1 MTANQTPSQP
11 HSPLSLLRR
20 QSELDAMTSRITKIT
35 IILALVA
42 LGVASAVIAPA
53 SRDISGAAQIPQ
65 APTAKTIEV
74 TSMEVMR
81 VHWRTYSQE
90 ISINGFI
97 QPARRVTLTARLS
110 GTLASV
116 EADVGTAVRAGDVI
130 ARFDTE
136 ALTLSLNRLVATTD
150 AKAATLLRA
159 QKDLE
164 RTRSLVATG
173 GVAQAKLTE
182 VETDVAVLKAEL
194 RALQAEQAEA
204 QRALNDA
211 VVTAPFDGIV
221 NSRRINPGQAVSI
234 NTELFEIV
242 DIAQLDLV
250 ALIPPQ
256 ESAGLSIGQTASIRI
271 EGLPDETLSVQ
282 LDRISPATLDNSR
295 SLQVYLRLQHVV
307 PGLRGGMFGHGS
319 LQTDSHDNI
328 LAVPAAA
335 ITTEGGE
342 TLVRKIVDGV
352 VHRQPV
358 TLGTAK
364 VGEDLLEVRTGLSE
378 GDDVITVP
386 LRDAA
391 NGTSVKIAER

>member
-11 HSPLSLLRR
+11 LSPLSLLRR
-20 QSELDAMTSRITKIT
+20 QPELDAMTSRITKIT
-35 IILALVA
+35 MILALIA
-42 LGVASAVIAPA
+42 LGAVSALIVPA
-53 SRDISGAAQIPQ
+53 SRDVRGAAQSTQ
-65 APTAKTIEV
+65 APPVKTIEV
-74 TSMEVMR
+74 ASMEVMQVR
-81 VHWRTYSQE
+81 RQTYSQE
-90 ISINGFI
+90 IRINGFI

-116 EADVGTAVRAGDVI
+116 EVDVGTSVRAGDVI

-136 ALTLSLNRLVATTD
+136 ALTLSLNRLAATTD

-164 RTRSLVATG
+164 RTRSLAATG

-256 ESAGLSIGQTASIRI
+256 ESAGLSIGQTASIRV
-271 EGLPDETLSVQ
+271 EGLPEKALLAR

-295 SLQVYLRLQHVV
+295 SLQIYLRLEHAV

-319 LQTDSHDNI
+319 LQIDNHEDI

-335 ITTEGGE
+335 ITREGGE
-342 TLVRKIVDGV
+342 AFVRTIIDGV
-352 VHRQPV
+352 VRRQPIV
-358 TLGTAK
+358 LGAARI
-364 VGEDLLEVRTGLSE
+364 GEDLVEVRAGLSD
-378 GDDVITVP
+378 GDVVITVP
-386 LRDAA
+386 LKNVS
-391 NGTSVKIAER
+391 NGASVKIAER

>member
-1 MTANQTPSQP
+1 
-11 HSPLSLLRR
+11 
-20 QSELDAMTSRITKIT
+20 MTSRITKIT

-42 LGVASAVIAPA
+42 LGVVSAVIVPA
-53 SRDISGAAQIPQ
+53 SRDISGAAQITQ
-65 APTAKTIEV
+65 APPAKTIEV
-74 TSMEVMR
+74 ASMEVMR
-81 VHWRTYSQE
+81 VRRQTYGQE
-90 ISINGFI
+90 LRINGFI

-136 ALTLSLNRLVATTD
+136 ALTLSLNRLIATTD

-164 RTRSLVATG
+164 RTRSLVAAG

-182 VETDVAVLKAEL
+182 IETDVAVLKAEL

-211 VVTAPFDGIV
+211 AVTAPFDGIV

-256 ESAGLSIGQTASIRI
+256 ESAGLSIGQAASIKI
-271 EGLPDETLSVQ
+271 EGMPDEALLAR

-295 SLQVYLRLQHVV
+295 SLQVYLRLEHVV
-307 PGLRGGMFGHGS
+307 LGLRGGMFGHGS
-319 LQTDSHDNI
+319 LQIDSHDNI

-335 ITTEGGE
+335 IITEGGE
-342 TLVRKIVDGV
+342 TLVRTIIDGA

-364 VGEDLLEVRTGLSE
+364 VGEDLVEVRTGLSE
-378 GDDVITVP
+378 GDAVITVP

>member
-1 MTANQTPSQP
+1 
-11 HSPLSLLRR
+11 
-20 QSELDAMTSRITKIT
+20 MTSRIKRKT
-35 IILALVA
+35 IFVALIA
-42 LGVASAVIAPA
+42 LGVAGAVIAQA
-53 SRDISGAAQIPQ
+53 GRDVRETAQTGQ
-65 APTAKTIEV
+65 APTARPIEV
-74 TSMEVMR
+74 ASMEVTE
-81 VHWRTYSQE
+81 VHRQTYGQE
-90 ISINGFI
+90 IRINGFI

-116 EADVGTAVRAGDVI
+116 ETDVGKAVRAGDVI

-136 ALTLSLNRLVATTD
+136 ALTLSQNRLAATTE
-150 AKAATLLRA
+150 AKAATLRRA

-194 RALQAEQAEA
+194 RALEAEQAEA
-204 QRALNDA
+204 LRALNDA

-250 ALIPPQ
+250 ALLPPQ
-256 ESAGLSIGQTASIRI
+256 ESAGLSIGQMASIQI
-271 EGLPDETLSVQ
+271 EGLPEPLSAR
-282 LDRISPATLDNSR
+282 LDRISPATLGNSR
-295 SLQVYLRLQHVV
+295 SLQAYLRLERVV

-319 LQTDSHDNI
+319 LRIDGREDI
-328 LAVPAAA
+328 LAVPVAA
-335 ITTEGGE
+335 IAREGGG
-342 TLVRKIVDGV
+342 TFLRTVINGV

-358 TLGTAK
+358 VLGTTS
-364 VGEDLLEVRTGLSE
+364 VGEDLVEVRSGLNE
-378 GDDVITVP
+378 GDVVITVP
-386 LRDAA
+386 LKDVSS
-391 NGTSVKIAER
+391 GTSVKIAER

>member
-1 MTANQTPSQP
+1 MM
-11 HSPLSLLRR
+11 
-20 QSELDAMTSRITKIT
+20 LDAMTSRITKIT
-35 IILALVA
+35 ITLALIA

-53 SRDISGAAQIPQ
+53 SRDVRGMAEKAQM
-65 APTAKTIEV
+65 PTAKTIEV
-74 TSMEVMR
+74 ASMEVMQ
-81 VHWRTYSQE
+81 VHRQTYGQE
-90 ISINGFI
+90 IRINGFI

-116 EADVGTAVRAGDVI
+116 ETDVGKAVRAGDII

-136 ALTLSLNRLVATTD
+136 TLMLSLNKLDATTE
-150 AKAATLLRA
+150 AKAATLLRS

-164 RTRSLVATG
+164 RTRSLAANG

-182 VETDVAVLKAEL
+182 VETDVVVLKAEL
-194 RALQAEQAEA
+194 RALQAEEAEA
-204 QRALNDA
+204 RRALGDA
-211 VVTAPFDGIV
+211 VVTVPFDGIV

-256 ESAGLSIGQTASIRI
+256 ESAGLSIGQTASLKI
-271 EGLPDETLSVQ
+271 EGLPDKPFSAR

-295 SLQVYLRLQHVV
+295 SLQVFFRLEHVV

-319 LQTDSHDNI
+319 LQINKREDI

-335 ITTEGGE
+335 IAREGGE
-342 TLVRKIVDGV
+342 TFIRTVIDGV

-358 TLGTAK
+358 VLGTAR
-364 VGEDLLEVRTGLSE
+364 VGEDLVEIRTGLSE
-378 GDDVITVP
+378 GDVIITVP
-386 LRDAA
+386 LKDVS

>member
-1 MTANQTPSQP
+1 MM
-11 HSPLSLLRR
+11 
-20 QSELDAMTSRITKIT
+20 LDTMTSRITKIT
-35 IILALVA
+35 ITLALIA

-53 SRDISGAAQIPQ
+53 SRDVRGMAEKAQM
-65 APTAKTIEV
+65 PTAKTIEV
-74 TSMEVMR
+74 ASMEVMQ
-81 VHWRTYSQE
+81 VHRQTYGQE
-90 ISINGFI
+90 IRINGFI

-116 EADVGTAVRAGDVI
+116 ETDVGKAVRAGDII

-136 ALTLSLNRLVATTD
+136 TLMLSLNKLDATTE
-150 AKAATLLRA
+150 AKAATLLRS

-164 RTRSLVATG
+164 RTRSLAANG

-182 VETDVAVLKAEL
+182 VETDVVVLKAEL
-194 RALQAEQAEA
+194 RALQAEEAEA
-204 QRALNDA
+204 RRALGDA
-211 VVTAPFDGIV
+211 VVTVPFDGIV

-256 ESAGLSIGQTASIRI
+256 ESAGLSIGQTASLKI
-271 EGLPDETLSVQ
+271 EGLPDKPFSAR

-295 SLQVYLRLQHVV
+295 SLQVFFRLEHVV

-319 LQTDSHDNI
+319 LQINKREDI

-335 ITTEGGE
+335 IAREGGE
-342 TLVRKIVDGV
+342 TFIRTVIDGV

-358 TLGTAK
+358 VLGTAR
-364 VGEDLLEVRTGLSE
+364 VGEDLVEIRTGLSE
-378 GDDVITVP
+378 GDVIITVP
-386 LRDAA
+386 LKDVS

>member
-1 MTANQTPSQP
+1 MM
-11 HSPLSLLRR
+11 
-20 QSELDAMTSRITKIT
+20 LDAMTSRITKIT
-35 IILALVA
+35 ITLALIA

-53 SRDISGAAQIPQ
+53 SRDVRGTAEKAQM
-65 APTAKTIEV
+65 PTAKTIEV
-74 TSMEVMR
+74 ASMEVMQ
-81 VHWRTYSQE
+81 VHRQTYGQE
-90 ISINGFI
+90 IRINGFI

-116 EADVGTAVRAGDVI
+116 ETDVGKAVRAGDII

-136 ALTLSLNRLVATTD
+136 TLMLSLNKLDATTE
-150 AKAATLLRA
+150 AKAATLLRS

-164 RTRSLVATG
+164 RTRSLAANG

-182 VETDVAVLKAEL
+182 VETDVVVLKAEL
-194 RALQAEQAEA
+194 RALQAEEAEA
-204 QRALNDA
+204 RRALGDA
-211 VVTAPFDGIV
+211 VVTVPFDGIV

-256 ESAGLSIGQTASIRI
+256 ESAGLSIGQTASLKI
-271 EGLPDETLSVQ
+271 EGLPDKPFSAR

-295 SLQVYLRLQHVV
+295 SLQVFFRLEHVV

-319 LQTDSHDNI
+319 LQINKREDI

-335 ITTEGGE
+335 IAREGGE
-342 TLVRKIVDGV
+342 TFIRTVIDGV

-358 TLGTAK
+358 VLGTAR
-364 VGEDLLEVRTGLSE
+364 VGEDLVEIRTGLSE
-378 GDDVITVP
+378 GDVIITVP
-386 LRDAA
+386 LKDVS

>member
-1 MTANQTPSQP
+1 
-11 HSPLSLLRR
+11 
-20 QSELDAMTSRITKIT
+20 MTSRTTKIT
-35 IILALVA
+35 IVLALIA
-42 LGVASAVIAPA
+42 LGVVSAVIVPA
-53 SRDISGAAQIPQ
+53 NRDVRGAAQTTQ
-65 APTAKTIEV
+65 APPVKTIEV
-74 TSMEVMR
+74 ASMEVMR
-81 VHWRTYSQE
+81 VHRQTYSQE
-90 ISINGFI
+90 IRINGFI

-136 ALTLSLNRLVATTD
+136 ALTLSQNRLVATTE

-164 RTRSLVATG
+164 RTRSLAANG

-182 VETDVAVLKAEL
+182 VETDVVVLKAEL
-194 RALQAEQAEA
+194 RALQAEEAEA
-204 QRALNDA
+204 QRALDDA

-234 NTELFEIV
+234 NTELFEVV
-242 DIAQLDLV
+242 DIAKLDLV
-250 ALIPPQ
+250 ALVPPQ
-256 ESAGLSIGQTASIRI
+256 ESARLLIGQTASIEI
-271 EGLPDETLSVQ
+271 EGLPDTPLPAR

-295 SLQVYLRLQHVV
+295 SLQVYLRLEHVV

-319 LQTDSHDNI
+319 LKIDSHDNI

-335 ITTEGGE
+335 IVRDGGE
-342 TLVRKIVDGV
+342 TFLRTVIDDV

-358 TLGTAK
+358 VLGPIRI
-364 VGEDLLEVRTGLSE
+364 GEDLVEVRSGLSE
-378 GDDVITVP
+378 GDAVITVP
-386 LRDAA
+386 LKDAA
-391 NGTSVKIAER
+391 TGTSVTIAER

>member
-1 MTANQTPSQP
+1 
-11 HSPLSLLRR
+11 
-20 QSELDAMTSRITKIT
+20 MTSRITKIT

-42 LGVASAVIAPA
+42 LGVVSAVIVPA
-53 SRDISGAAQIPQ
+53 SRDISGAAQITQ
-65 APTAKTIEV
+65 APAAKTIEV
-74 TSMEVMR
+74 ASMEVMR
-81 VHWRTYSQE
+81 VRRQTYSQE
-90 ISINGFI
+90 LRINGFI

-116 EADVGTAVRAGDVI
+116 EADVGTTVRAGDVI

-204 QRALNDA
+204 QRALSDA

-256 ESAGLSIGQTASIRI
+256 ESAGLSIGQTASIKV
-271 EGLPDETLSVQ
+271 EGLPDEALLAR

-319 LQTDSHDNI
+319 LQIDSHDNI

-335 ITTEGGE
+335 IITEGGE
-342 TLVRKIVDGV
+342 TLVRTIIDGA

-364 VGEDLLEVRTGLSE
+364 VGEDLVEVRTGLSE
-378 GDDVITVP
+378 GDAVITVP

>member
-1 MTANQTPSQP
+1 
-11 HSPLSLLRR
+11 
-20 QSELDAMTSRITKIT
+20 MTSRIKRIT
-35 IILALVA
+35 IFVALIA
-42 LGVASAVIAPA
+42 LGVAGAVIAQA
-53 SRDISGAAQIPQ
+53 SRDVRETAQTAQ
-65 APTAKTIEV
+65 APAARPIEV
-74 TSMEVMR
+74 ASMEVIQ
-81 VHWRTYSQE
+81 VHRQTYGQE
-90 ISINGFI
+90 IRINGFI

-116 EADVGTAVRAGDVI
+116 ETDVGKAVRAGDII

-136 ALTLSLNRLVATTD
+136 ALTLSQNRLAATTE
-150 AKAATLLRA
+150 AKAATLQRA

-194 RALQAEQAEA
+194 RALEAEQAEA

-256 ESAGLSIGQTASIRI
+256 ESAGLSIGQMASIQI
-271 EGLPDETLSVQ
+271 EGLPEPLSAR

-295 SLQVYLRLQHVV
+295 SLQAYLRLEHVV

-319 LQTDSHDNI
+319 LQIDSREDI
-328 LAVPAAA
+328 LAVPVAA
-335 ITTEGGE
+335 IAREGGE
-342 TLVRKIVDGV
+342 TFIRTVIDGV

-358 TLGTAK
+358 VLGTTS
-364 VGEDLLEVRTGLSE
+364 VGEDLVEVRSGLNE
-378 GDDVITVP
+378 GDVVITVP
-386 LRDAA
+386 LKDVSS
-391 NGTSVKIAER
+391 GTSVKIAER

>member
-1 MTANQTPSQP
+1 M
-11 HSPLSLLRR
+11 
-20 QSELDAMTSRITKIT
+20 LDAMTSRIPKIT
-35 IILALVA
+35 FILALIA
-42 LGVASAVIAPA
+42 LGVASAVIAQA
-53 SRDISGAAQIPQ
+53 SRDVGGTALAEQ
-65 APTAKTIEV
+65 APTAKAIEV
-74 TSMEVMR
+74 ASMEVMQVR
-81 VHWRTYSQE
+81 RQSYSQE
-90 ISINGFI
+90 IRINGFI

-116 EADVGTAVRAGDVI
+116 EADVGTAVREGDVI

-136 ALTLSLNRLVATTD
+136 ALTLSQNRLVATTE

-194 RALQAEQAEA
+194 RALQAEEAEA
-204 QRALNDA
+204 QRALDDA

-221 NSRRINPGQAVSI
+221 NSRKINPGQAVSV

-256 ESAGLSIGQTASIRI
+256 ESAGLSIGQTASIEI
-271 EGLPDETLSVQ
+271 EGLPEKPLLAR

-295 SLQVYLRLQHVV
+295 SLQVYLRLEHVV

-319 LQTDSHDNI
+319 LQINDYENI
-328 LAVPAAA
+328 LAVPTAAV
-335 ITTEGGE
+335 TKEGGE
-342 TLVRKIVDGV
+342 TSVRTIIDGV
-352 VHRQPV
+352 AHRQPV
-358 TLGTAK
+358 ILGTAR
-364 VGEDLLEVRTGLSE
+364 VGEDLVEVRTGLSE
-378 GDDVITVP
+378 GDAIITVP
-386 LRDAA
+386 LKDVS
-391 NGTSVKIAER
+391 NGTFVKIAER

>member
-11 HSPLSLLRR
+11 YSPLSLLRR
-20 QSELDAMTSRITKIT
+20 QSELDAMTRRITKIT

-81 VHWRTYSQE
+81 VHRRTYSQE

-116 EADVGTAVRAGDVI
+116 EADVGTTVRAGDVI

-250 ALIPPQ
+250 ALVPPQ

-271 EGLPDETLSVQ
+271 EGLPDETLSAR

-319 LQTDSHDNI
+319 LQIDSHDNI

-335 ITTEGGE
+335 IITEGGE
-342 TLVRKIVDGV
+342 TLVRTIIDGA

-364 VGEDLLEVRTGLSE
+364 VGEDLVEVRTGLSE
-378 GDDVITVP
+378 GDAVITVP

>member
-1 MTANQTPSQP
+1 MM
-11 HSPLSLLRR
+11 
-20 QSELDAMTSRITKIT
+20 LDTMTSRITKIT
-35 IILALVA
+35 ITLALIA

-53 SRDISGAAQIPQ
+53 SRDVRGTAEKAQM
-65 APTAKTIEV
+65 PTAKTIEV
-74 TSMEVMR
+74 ASMEVMQ
-81 VHWRTYSQE
+81 VHRQTYGQE
-90 ISINGFI
+90 IRINGFI
-97 QPARRVTLTARLS
+97 QPAQRVTLTARLS

-116 EADVGTAVRAGDVI
+116 ETDVGKAVRAGDII

-136 ALTLSLNRLVATTD
+136 TLMLSLNKLDATTE
-150 AKAATLLRA
+150 AKAATLLRS

-164 RTRSLVATG
+164 RTRSLAANG

-182 VETDVAVLKAEL
+182 VETDVVVLKAEL
-194 RALQAEQAEA
+194 RALQAEEAEA
-204 QRALNDA
+204 RRALGDA
-211 VVTAPFDGIV
+211 VVTVPFDGIV

-256 ESAGLSIGQTASIRI
+256 ESAGLSIGQTASLKI
-271 EGLPDETLSVQ
+271 EGLPDKPFSAQ

-295 SLQVYLRLQHVV
+295 SLQVFFRLEHVV

-319 LQTDSHDNI
+319 LQINKREDI

-335 ITTEGGE
+335 IAREGGE
-342 TLVRKIVDGV
+342 TFIRTVIDGV

-358 TLGTAK
+358 VLGTAR
-364 VGEDLLEVRTGLSE
+364 VGEDLVEIRTGLSE
-378 GDDVITVP
+378 GDVIITVP
-386 LRDAA
+386 LKDVS